1 MKKKIFFIILIMLVL
16 FSANPVFAR
25 NIASCE
31 TPIPGAMIDE
41 KIPNT
46 VATVI
51 NIIKIAVPILLV
63 VFGSMD
69 LIKGV
74 IAAKDDEIKK
84 GQQTLIKRIIAGA
97 LVFFVFAIVQFLI
110 SLVAGNTTERS
121 NIMTCANCFINGSSH
136 CTYKD

>member
-1 MKKKIFFIILIMLVL
+1 MKKKMFFIILIMLVL

-51 NIIKIAVPILLV
+51 NII
-63 VFGSMD
+63 
-69 LIKGV
+69 
-74 IAAKDDEIKK
+74 
-84 GQQTLIKRIIAGA
+84 
-97 LVFFVFAIVQFLI
+97 
-110 SLVAGNTTERS
+110 N
-121 NIMTCANCFINGSSH
+121 
-136 CTYKD
+136 